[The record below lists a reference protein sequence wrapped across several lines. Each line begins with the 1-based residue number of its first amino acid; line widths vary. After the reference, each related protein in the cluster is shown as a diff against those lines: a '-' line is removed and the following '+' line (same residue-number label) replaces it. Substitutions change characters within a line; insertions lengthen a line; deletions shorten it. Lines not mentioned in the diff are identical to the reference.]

1 MEENTETAQVCRKKE
16 RYFSR
21 FSGEKK
27 TQPNGCG
34 NCTVILIFIAV
45 YIYVYTYDKFGKIGP
60 TFPRVFKKKRNIEE
74 AKDIR
79 VVTFTETNIV

>member
-27 TQPNGCG
+27 PSQ
-34 NCTVILIFIAV
+34 VDV
-45 YIYVYTYDKFGKIGP
+45 
-60 TFPRVFKKKRNIEE
+60 E
-74 AKDIR
+74 
-79 VVTFTETNIV
+79 IVR

>member
-21 FSGEKK
+21 FSGGKK
-27 TQPNGCG
+27 TQPSGCG

-45 YIYVYTYDKFGKIGP
+45 YVYVYTYDKFGKIGP

-79 VVTFTETNIV
+79 VVYTETNIV

>member
-1 MEENTETAQVCRKKE
+1 M
-16 RYFSR
+16 
-21 FSGEKK
+21 
-27 TQPNGCG
+27 
-34 NCTVILIFIAV
+34 ILIFIAV